1 MEHVWQRQSGSQ
13 LILYL
18 KIQIIESQVT
28 TREIPFAPLQQNI
41 ATLLLEP
48 VTKNV
53 PVKTLNIS
61 VIPPKEKENVEIYSI
76 SKDFD
81 TDQNYKRWFEKS
93 PLPFAPASE
102 DRKKASTRYIVGK
115 NESDTQIMIRVNS
128 SFRNA
133 YTSNSSGYID
143 FVYDGYEE
151 RSTSGGEVEV
161 NEDLQSYKV
170 LKFELRKV
178 IAQL

>member
-28 TREIPFAPLQQNI
+28 TREIPFAPLLQNI

-61 VIPPKEKENVEIYSI
+61 VIPSEENVEILSI

-81 TDQNYKRWFEKS
+81 TNQKYKRWFEKS
-93 PLPFAPASE
+93 PVPFAPASG
-102 DRKKASTRYIVGK
+102 DRKKASTRYIV
-115 NESDTQIMIRVNS
+115 
-128 SFRNA
+128 
-133 YTSNSSGYID
+133 

-151 RSTSGGEVEV
+151 RPTSGGEVEV